1 MFVQLLIIGLGNEQ
15 RVAVEKM
22 NFLLVTHVNVRM
34 SVQKIVQ
41 RGGPGFLRA
50 GQDEIKALNF
60 ATLSSEHRQNVHA
73 IGCRGSCQLPLQMSL
88 RNTTVV
94 AFARALYDPPMYK
107 WFCPPFRWLI
117 LLSILGMTTSARAD
131 ERMWLFNAPPLKQL
145 KEKYQF
151 EPALQWLE
159 HLQKASVRFNSGG
172 SGSFVSPNGLV
183 ITNHHVGADTLQKM
197 GSAEHNYL
205 RDGFYAK
212 TQADEIKSTGLEL
225 NVLMSIEDV
234 TARVT
239 NAVKTGMT
247 SDQASIARNAAIAA
261 IEKESKDKTGLRS
274 DVVTLYQGGAYHL
287 YRYKRYD
294 DVRLVFAPEQQMAF
308 FGGDP
313 DNFEYPRYDLDI
325 CLFRVY
331 ENGQPA
337 KIEHF
342 LKFNSSGPNDGE
354 LIFVSGS
361 PGKTDRQLTQDEMGD
376 MRDRYLP
383 YILSMFYRRE
393 MLESAYS
400 TRSFENARKARDDLF
415 GDQNNRKRYDGYL
428 AGLLDPQIWSAL
440 QARERKLRDAIGRDP
455 KFKPTQSS
463 YDRIKRAQAEIAK
476 NAPVYNYLEQ
486 ERPVTVGYR
495 GPRAFAGN
503 LFKYAR
509 LLLRAVDERAKPNG
523 ERIPTF
529 RDSARESLELELFS
543 TEPIYDDYEIVRLT
557 DSLTDFASA
566 FGADNPLVKKILA
579 GKSPHARAVDL
590 VTSTKLKDT
599 ALRKDLYGKDA
610 AALQAAHDPMID
622 LARMID
628 VPAREARKISDAQDE
643 IKKQAYSE
651 IAKARFAI
659 EGTSSYP
666 DATFT
671 LRLSYGTVRG
681 YEQDGKQIPAFTDFA
696 GLYQRSTEHDNKPPF
711 DLPKRWIDKKAN
723 LNLAT
728 HFNFVS
734 DADIIG
740 GNSGSP
746 VVNKENEFVGI
757 IFDGNIQ
764 SLVLDCIYT
773 DTQARAVSVDS
784 AAIIEALR
792 KVCDA
797 SALADE
803 LEGARK

>member
-1 MFVQLLIIGLGNEQ
+1 MFTASEISRNLRPLAVMCAITL
-15 RVAVEKM
+15 VA
-22 NFLLVTHVNVRM
+22 
-34 SVQKIVQ
+34 
-41 RGGPGFLRA
+41 
-50 GQDEIKALNF
+50 
-60 ATLSSEHRQNVHA
+60 
-73 IGCRGSCQLPLQMSL
+73 
-88 RNTTVV
+88 
-94 AFARALYDPPMYK
+94 
-107 WFCPPFRWLI
+107 
-117 LLSILGMTTSARAD
+117 SAAAD
-131 ERMWLFNAPPLKQL
+131 EGMWLFNAPPLKQL

-151 EPALQWLE
+151 DPTPQWLE

-172 SGSFVSPNGLV
+172 SGSFVSANGLV
-183 ITNHHVGADTLQKM
+183 ITNHHVGADTLQKI
-197 GSAEHNYL
+197 SDPQHNYL
-205 RDGFYAK
+205 KEGFYAR
-212 TQADEIKSTGLEL
+212 TQADEIKSTDLEL

-234 TARVT
+234 TARV
-239 NAVKTGMT
+239 NGAVKARMT
-247 SDQASIARNAAIAA
+247 NDQASSARNSVIAA

-337 KIEHF
+337 NIDHY
-342 LKFNSSGPNDGE
+342 LKWNSRGPSDGE
-354 LIFVSGS
+354 LTFVSGS
-361 PGKTDRQLTQDEMGD
+361 PGKTDRQLTLNELAD

-383 YILSMFYRRE
+383 YVLHMFIRRE
-393 MLESAYS
+393 VLELAYGA
-400 TRSFENARKARDDLF
+400 RSFENARKARDDLF
-415 GDQNNRKRYDGYL
+415 GDQNNRKRYNGYL
-428 AGLLDPQIWSAL
+428 AGLLDPQVWTQL
-440 QARERKLRDAIGRDP
+440 QAREEKLRNAIARDP
-455 KFKPTQSS
+455 KLRSAAGA
-463 YDRIKRAQAEIAK
+463 YDRIKNAQAEIAK
-476 NAPVYNYLEQ
+476 NAPLYNYLEQ
-486 ERPVTVGYR
+486 ERPAPVGYR
-495 GPRAFAGN
+495 GPRAFFGN

-523 ERIPTF
+523 ERNPQF
-529 RDSARESLELELFS
+529 RDSARDSLELELFS
-543 TEPIYDDYEIVRLT
+543 SEPVYDDYEILRLT
-557 DSLTDFASA
+557 DSLTDLASQ
-566 FGADNPLVKKILA
+566 FGADNPLVKKVLG
-579 GKSPHARAVDL
+579 GKSPHNRAVEL
-590 VTSTKLKDT
+590 VSGTKLKDV
-599 ALRKDLYGKDA
+599 AVRKDLYGKDS

-622 LARMID
+622 LARLVD
-628 VPAREARKISDAQDE
+628 GPAREAKEIYDTQDE

-651 IAKARFAI
+651 IANARFAI
-659 EGTSSYP
+659 EGTGSYP

-696 GLYQRSTEHDNKPPF
+696 GLYRRSAEHDNKPPF
-711 DLPKRWIDKKAN
+711 DLPKRWIDKKAS
-723 LNLAT
+723 LNPST

-773 DTQARAVSVDS
+773 DTQSRAVSVDS
-784 AAIIEALR
+784 AAITEALR
-792 KVCDA
+792 KVYDA
-797 SALADE
+797 GPLVDE
-803 LEGARK
+803 LEGVRK

>member
-1 MFVQLLIIGLGNEQ
+1 MLTIFSSP
-15 RVAVEKM
+15 EKR
-22 NFLLVTHVNVRM
+22 L
-34 SVQKIVQ
+34 
-41 RGGPGFLRA
+41 
-50 GQDEIKALNF
+50 
-60 ATLSSEHRQNVHA
+60 
-73 IGCRGSCQLPLQMSL
+73 
-88 RNTTVV
+88 
-94 AFARALYDPPMYK
+94 AFAIA
-107 WFCPPFRWLI
+107 C
-117 LLSILGMTTSARAD
+117 SISFVASAVAD
-131 ERMWLFNAPPLKQL
+131 EGMWLFNAPPLKQL
-145 KEKYQF
+145 KQKYQF
-151 EPALQWLE
+151 QPTPQWLE

-172 SGSFVSPNGLV
+172 SGSFVSANGLV
-183 ITNHHVGADTLQKM
+183 ITNHHVGADTLQKI
-197 GSAEHNYL
+197 GDEQHNYL

-212 TQADEIKSTGLEL
+212 TQADEIKSSDLEL

-234 TARVT
+234 TARV
-239 NAVKTGMT
+239 NGAVKPGMT
-247 SDQASIARNAAIAA
+247 SEQASSARNSVIAA
-261 IEKESKDKTGLRS
+261 IEKESKEKTGLRS

-325 CLFRVY
+325 CIFRVY
-331 ENGQPA
+331 ETGKPA
-337 KIEHF
+337 KIGNF
-342 LKFNSSGPNDGE
+342 LKFNPRGPSDGE
-354 LIFVSGS
+354 LTFVSGS
-361 PGKTDRQLTQDEMGD
+361 PGKTDRQLTLDELAD

-383 YILSMFYRRE
+383 YVLLMFNRRE
-393 MLESAYS
+393 VLELSYSA
-400 TRSFENARKARDDLF
+400 RSFENARKARDDLF

-440 QARERKLRDAIGRDP
+440 QTREHKLRDAIARNP
-455 KFKPTQSS
+455 KLKSTTAA
-463 YDRIKRAQAEIAK
+463 YDRVKRAQTEIAK
-476 NAPVYNYLEQ
+476 NAPLYNYLEQ
-486 ERPVTVGYR
+486 ERPITIGYR
-495 GPRAFAGN
+495 GPRALSGN

-523 ERIPTF
+523 ERIPQF

-543 TEPIYDDYEIVRLT
+543 TEPIYDDYEILRLT
-557 DSLTDFASA
+557 DSLTDFASQ
-566 FGADNPLVKKILA
+566 FGEDNPLVQKVLG
-579 GKSPHARAVDL
+579 GKSPHARAVEL
-590 VTSTKLKDT
+590 VSGTKLKDV
-599 ALRKDLYGKDA
+599 AVRKDLYGKDA

-622 LARMID
+622 LARLVD
-628 VPAREARKISDAQDE
+628 GPAREARKIYDAQEE

-659 EGTSSYP
+659 EGASSYP

-696 GLYQRSTEHDNKPPF
+696 GLYQRSAKHDNKPPF
-711 DLPKRWIDKKAN
+711 DLPQRWIDKKAN

-728 HFNFVS
+728 KFNFVS

-746 VVNKENEFVGI
+746 VVNKANEFVGI

-784 AAIIEALR
+784 AAISEALR
-792 KVCDA
+792 KVYDA
-797 SALADE
+797 NVLADE
-803 LEGARK
+803 LEGATK